1 MATDGVKK
9 KDASGGSSD
18 IGPEPQIGKQN
29 GTAPLQDIA
38 PDSKDTQE
46 AAEKQNTQRKCAAKN
61 LKPSVFRNG
70 DKLVAEH
77 GSKSVTFLFRVESV

>member
-1 MATDGVKK
+1 MPSVPNLKEASRMAQLLCKT
-9 KDASGGSSD
+9 SL
-18 IGPEPQIGKQN
+18 Q
-29 GTAPLQDIA
+29 TAKIHRKRQK
-38 PDSKDTQE
+38 SKTH
-46 AAEKQNTQRKCAAKN
+46 KRKCAAKN